1 MSVLC
6 IYKEEAKYLI
16 IRSSYL
22 FLLLPLTFQLAI
34 LPIHLSLSFYV
45 HQVPCT
51 QMLYKFFANPP
62 FFLTPSSLS
71 LSLSHTISRFF
82 RIQNFLE
89 PHFIAIPFCLS
100 LSPLEQSSLKPLIV
114 NSRNNKTPSPSP
126 SHSLKAQRWNHHHHH
141 HHHLPSQSLQ
151 ESWGPIS
158 TPTHTKKIQTPH

>member
-71 LSLSHTISRFF
+71 LSISRFF

-89 PHFIAIPFCLS
+89 PHFRAIPFCLS
-100 LSPLEQSSLKPLIV
+100 LSPLEQSSLKPLILD
-114 NSRNNKTPSPSP
+114 SRNSKTPSPSP

-141 HHHLPSQSLQ
+141 HLPSQSLQ
-151 ESWGPIS
+151 ES
-158 TPTHTKKIQTPH
+158 